1 MDEDEE
7 EEEGVKGKAD
17 DGEDDGEDGIEDSV
31 MRRSGRI
38 TPLLPSL
45 KKTYSAGKKTW
56 SKVA

>member
-17 DGEDDGEDGIEDSV
+17 DGEGDGEDGIEDSV

-45 KKTYSAGKKTW
+45 KKTYSAG
-56 SKVA
+56 